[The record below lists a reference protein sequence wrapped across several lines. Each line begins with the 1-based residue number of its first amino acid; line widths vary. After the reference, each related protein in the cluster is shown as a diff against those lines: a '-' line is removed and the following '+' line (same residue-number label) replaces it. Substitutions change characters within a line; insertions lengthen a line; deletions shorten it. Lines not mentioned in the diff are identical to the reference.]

1 MRYVFGPYTLDLAH
15 YELRHAE
22 RLVRLEPRVFDLLA
36 YFVQHPGRT
45 VTTEELLEQLYPHQF
60 APVDRL
66 TNAVTQARKAL
77 GDTGQTQQYI
87 QTVRRRGYRFIAPV
101 VQLQADTDALSPPPP
116 DTPLPAEGLGQDHA
130 DAGPPPASVPSA
142 LPATP
147 RPALG
152 TTRTP
157 RAAGHDRP
165 DAERRQLTVLVCRV
179 ISAPPRSAPLDPEA
193 VLEVARDY
201 QAMCAEI
208 VHQFAGHMAQEQGDR
223 LVVYF
228 GYPRAH
234 EDDARRAVHT
244 GLGMVAGMAEI
255 NRRRTRDRSVRLAV
269 RVGIHTG
276 GVVVGAM
283 GHAERGQLALGDT
296 PTIAAQLQGLAA
308 PDTVVISLA
317 TLRLVEGYFDAQALG
332 AHILEDAAEPLAVY
346 QVLQASSA
354 QSRFDVTLTKGLTP
368 LVGREQEVGL
378 LRERWAQVHDGLGQ
392 VVLLSGEAGIGK
404 SRLVQAFTE
413 HLAGEAHAHFECYG
427 SPYYQQ
433 SAFYPLVTHVQRRL
447 RLRRDDPP
455 QEWLRTL
462 EEALASSGFALEE
475 VVPLFAALLS
485 LPLPDRYPPLT
496 LTPQRQKQKTLE
508 ALLAWLLQEAE
519 RQPVCLVMEDLHWV
533 DASTL
538 EFLSLLIE
546 QVPTVRMLL
555 LLVFRHDFRPPWA
568 LRSYLTPLALG
579 RLGRRQVETM
589 AEKITGGRALPAE
602 VLRHVVAKTDG
613 VPLFVEELTKM
624 ILESGLVKEREGQY
638 ELTDPLPALA
648 IPATLHDSLMAR
660 LDQWEAAKPVAQL
673 GAVVGREFAYEVL
686 QAVWPVEEDTLQ
698 QGLAQ
703 LVDAELL
710 YQRGLLPQARYL
722 FKHVLIQEAAYQ
734 SLLKSARQ
742 QYHQQIAQVLE
753 ARFPDTRET
762 QPELLAHHYTE
773 AGLSAQAISYWQR
786 AGQRA
791 VERSANVEAISHFA
805 KGLEV
810 LRTLPESPERTQH
823 ELTLQLALGEPLSM
837 LKGYTAPEVEQ
848 TYSRARELCQHVG
861 DGLQRF
867 TALAGLT
874 RFYRSRLELKTA
886 QELGIQLLE
895 LAQSIQDP
903 AFLLNAYS
911 EQGMTVWHLG
921 EFASALDHLERG
933 IAHHDSQ
940 KHHSNTL
947 SYWHPAVSCLSYAAR
962 ALWFLGYPD
971 QALRRSHEA
980 LTLARQLSQ
989 PYTLASALHFAASL
1003 HIWRREA
1010 RLVQERIE
1018 ATIGLAREHGFT
1030 RWLVGGMIRRGWAL
1044 AELGS
1049 VEEGIAQLRQGITTT
1064 RDMGTKQCGLQYLVM
1079 LAEAYKTGGQAEAA
1093 MRVLAEAL
1101 AIVRTN
1107 EERYY
1112 DAELYRLRGEL
1123 LLEEGKRERFGEAEE
1138 NFWQA
1143 LAITRDQS
1151 AKSLELRAVM
1161 SLCKLWQ
1168 KQGKRAEACQML
1180 TEIYSWFTEG
1190 FDTPDLREARALL
1203 ETLV

>member
-1 MRYVFGPYTLDLAH
+1 
-15 YELRHAE
+15 
-22 RLVRLEPRVFDLLA
+22 LVRLEPRVFDLLA

-45 VTTEELLEQLYPHQF
+45 MTTEELLEQLYPHQF
-60 APVDRL
+60 APIDRL

-101 VQLQADTDALSPPPP
+101 AIQPQAETDASSPPLP
-116 DTPLPAEGLGQDHA
+116 DTPLPVEGLGQDHA
-130 DAGPPPASVPSA
+130 DAGSLPVSVQSVMTA
-142 LPATP
+142 AP
-147 RPALG
+147 RPAPSTAPTL
-152 TTRTP
+152 

-179 ISAPPRSAPLDPEA
+179 IGASPRSAPLDPEV
-193 VLEVARDY
+193 VLEVVRDY

-234 EDDARRAVHT
+234 EDDARRAVYT
-244 GLGMVAGMAEI
+244 GLGMVAGMEEL

-276 GVVVGAM
+276 IVVVGAR
-283 GHAERGQLALGDT
+283 GPDERAQFALGDT
-296 PTIAAQLQGLAA
+296 PTIAVQLQGLAA

-317 TLRLVEGYFDAQALG
+317 TLRLVEGYFDTQALG
-332 AHILEDAAEPLAVY
+332 AHILEEAAEPLAVY
-346 QVLQASSA
+346 QVLQASTA
-354 QSRFDVTLTKGLTP
+354 QSRFAVTGTTGLTP

-413 HLAGEAHAHFECYG
+413 HLAGEAHTRIECYG

-433 SAFYPLVTHVQRRL
+433 SAFYPLIAQMQWRL
-447 RLRRDDPP
+447 RLRWDDPP
-455 QEWLRTL
+455 QEQLRTL

-485 LPLPDRYPPLT
+485 LPLPDRYPPLA

-519 RQPVCLVMEDLHWV
+519 RQPVCFVMEDLHWV
-533 DASTL
+533 DPSTL

-546 QVPTVRMLL
+546 QVPTARLL
-555 LLVFRHDFRPPWA
+555 VLLVFRPDFRPPWA
-568 LRSYLTPLALG
+568 LRSYLIPLAVG
-579 RLGRRQVETM
+579 RLSRRQVETM
-589 AEKITGGRALPAE
+589 TEKVTGGKALPAE

-624 ILESGLVKEREGQY
+624 ILESGLVKEQEGQY
-638 ELTDPLPALA
+638 ALMGPLPVLA
-648 IPATLHDSLMAR
+648 IPATLHDALMAR

-673 GAVVGREFAYEVL
+673 GAVVGREFVYEVL
-686 QAVWPVEEDTLQ
+686 QAVWPGEKDTLQ

-710 YQRGLLPQARYL
+710 YQRGLLPHARYV
-722 FKHVLIQEAAYQ
+722 FKHALIQEAAYQ
-734 SLLKSARQ
+734 SLLRSTRQ

-753 ARFPDTRET
+753 ARFSDIHEI

-773 AGLSAQAISYWQR
+773 AGLNAQAIPYWQQ

-791 VERSANVEAISHFA
+791 VERSANVEAISHFV

-810 LRTLPESPERTQH
+810 LRTLPESPECTQH
-823 ELTLQLALGEPLSM
+823 ELTLQLAMGEPLSM

-874 RFYRSRLELKTA
+874 RFYRSRMELKTA

-895 LAQSIQDP
+895 LAQSMQAP
-903 AFLLNAYS
+903 AYLLNAYS
-911 EQGMTVWHLG
+911 EQGMTMWHRG
-921 EFASALDHLERG
+921 EFTSALDHLERG
-933 IAHHDSQ
+933 IAHHNPQ
-940 KHHSNTL
+940 KHRSHAL
-947 SYWHPAVSCLSYAAR
+947 SYGYPVMSCLSYTAR
-962 ALWFLGYPD
+962 TLWFLGYPD
-971 QALRRSHEA
+971 QALRKSHEA
-980 LTLARQLSQ
+980 LTLARQLPQ
-989 PYTLASALHFAASL
+989 PYTLASALHFAASF
-1003 HIWRREA
+1003 HMWRREVQ
-1010 RLVQERIE
+1010 LVQECAE
-1018 ATIGLAREHGFT
+1018 ATIELSRKHGFM
-1030 RWLVGGMIRRGWAL
+1030 RWLAGGLVRRGWAL
-1044 AELGS
+1044 AKMGW
-1049 VEEGIAQLRQGITTT
+1049 VEEGIRQLCQGMAAWWE
-1064 RDMGTKQCGLQYLVM
+1064 MGTKNGVVQHLTM
-1079 LAEAYKTGGQAEAA
+1079 LADAYKTGGQAEVGLR
-1093 MRVLAEAL
+1093 MLTEAL
-1101 AIVRTN
+1101 AMVHTG
-1107 EERYY
+1107 EERCY

-1123 LLEEGKRERFGEAEE
+1123 LLESGYKRRFGEAEE
-1138 NFWQA
+1138 SFWQA
-1143 LAITRDQS
+1143 LDIARYQN
-1151 AKSLELRAVM
+1151 AKSLELQTVM
-1161 SLCKLWQ
+1161 SLCSLWQ
-1168 KQGKRAEACQML
+1168 KQGKRAEACQRL

-1190 FDTPDLREARALL
+1190 FDTPNLREAKALL
-1203 ETLV
+1203 EALM